1 MGFLGLNRHQDYM
14 DQFLLRLR
22 APTLESF
29 SFGFTRADVY
39 HNQVRRLIIFAIN
52 RRPKTVSLNFSDP
65 NDARRPSYPLPD
77 SFYDQ
82 PSLETLSLGNCALDT
97 DQFRKFISLK
107 SLTLTHISLG
117 DNGAV
122 LEEILG
128 ACETIETLILQN
140 VRVLFD
146 ITVKSTN
153 LTSLTIED
161 CHVFA
166 FELYTPNLIF
176 FKYHGTE
183 LLLQPGMIDETFVF
197 NTMSP
202 VRKVDIKFVGIPCN
216 DRRIVGDIAHKLLT
230 DLRAE
235 MRSLTICS
243 FTSQVRL
250 YIYVFDLCVGSSS
263 LILQFLSCT
272 LWFVMLFFP
281 LFVRF

>member
-1 MGFLGLNRHQDYM
+1 MGFLGLNRHQDFM

-22 APTLESF
+22 APNLDSF
-29 SFGFTRADVY
+29 SFAFTRADVY
-39 HNQVRRLIIFAIN
+39 HSQVRRLIIFAIN
-52 RRPKTVSLNFSDP
+52 RRPKIVSLNFSDP

-77 SFYDQ
+77 MFYDQ

-97 DQFRKFISLK
+97 GQFRKFTSLK
-107 SLTLTHISLG
+107 CLTLSHISLG
-117 DNGAV
+117 ANGAV

-146 ITVKSTN
+146 ITIKSTN

-161 CHVFA
+161 CRVFA

-202 VRKVDIKFVGIPCN
+202 VRKVDIKFVGTPCN

-235 MRSLTICS
+235 MRTLTICS

-250 YIYVFDLCVGSSS
+250 
-263 LILQFLSCT
+263 FLR
-272 LWFVMLFFP
+272 V
-281 LFVRF
+281 